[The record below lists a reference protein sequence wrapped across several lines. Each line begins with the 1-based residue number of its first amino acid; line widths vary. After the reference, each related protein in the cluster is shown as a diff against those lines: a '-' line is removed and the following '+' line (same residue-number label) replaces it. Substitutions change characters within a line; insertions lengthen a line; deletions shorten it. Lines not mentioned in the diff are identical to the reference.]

1 MTTRWKDLVV
11 RQYWLSL
18 LLAFSLFGP
27 SPAYAVFFGNVQGGT
42 DFPQGAVSFADA
54 VVNFSPVF
62 AAGPSE
68 PHLNPLKS
76 LGIPDYADP
85 TGALPCADQATCTWV
100 TLGDGGSLTLRF
112 IDNILTGSGDDA
124 LDLWIFEV
132 GADIEDT
139 FIEISADGSSWQ
151 SVGKI
156 FGSTAGIDLDAYG
169 FGVGSLF
176 SYVRLTDDPNE
187 GEQFGIFVGSD
198 IDSVGAISTV
208 PVPEPSS
215 LFLLCAGLF
224 STLNGIRRRVPLA
237 LPVLCSCSDWSSV
250 PSGRPWMRGKSR
262 V

>member
-1 MTTRWKDLVV
+1 MTTRWKDFVV
-11 RQYWLSL
+11 RQRWLSL
-18 LLAFSLFGP
+18 LLAFSLVGP
-27 SPAYAVFFGNVQGGT
+27 SMASAEFFGNVQGGT

-54 VVNFSPVF
+54 VVDFSPVF
-62 AAGPSE
+62 ASGPSE

-76 LGIPDYADP
+76 LGIPDYDDP
-85 TGALPCADQATCTWV
+85 TGALACADQATCTWV

-112 IDNILTGSGDDA
+112 VDNILTGSGDSA
-124 LDLWIFEV
+124 LDLWVFEV

-156 FGSTAGIDLDAYG
+156 FGSTAGVDLDAYG

-198 IDSVGAISTV
+198 IDAVGAISTV
-208 PVPEPSS
+208 PVPEASS
-215 LFLLCAGLF
+215 CCLLCAGFF
-224 STLNGIRRRVPLA
+224 STLIGVRHSKR
-237 LPVLCSCSDWSSV
+237 
-250 PSGRPWMRGKSR
+250 K
-262 V
+262 